1 MLGILSV
8 YTWTAEIVENPE
20 FKAGKPL
27 PNMLTNIY
35 IIEQCL
41 IQYYGKQH
49 FSPARFYTVLED
61 AQSAITCNLYNHIS
75 KCNQTSWSVDH
86 IINNPQSQ
94 KSYASAKK
102 NNSVLQ
108 SNIANHLASLNL
120 HKNTTNITIPLM
132 SESILAFTTQ
142 G

>member
-1 MLGILSV
+1 MTRKINMVRDAYLKLRKNMVMLGILSV

-20 FKAGKPL
+20 FKTGKTL

-35 IIEQCL
+35 TIKQCL

-49 FSPARFYTVLED
+49 FSPARFYTVIEE
-61 AQSAITCNLYNHIS
+61 AQSAITYKLYNHIS

-86 IINNPQSQ
+86 IINSPQSQ

-102 NNSVLQ
+102 
-108 SNIANHLASLNL
+108 
-120 HKNTTNITIPLM
+120 
-132 SESILAFTTQ
+132 TTQ
-142 G
+142 SYSQILRTIWPH